1 MHKWI
6 KLLSLR
12 LTNIIHD
19 VNNEFN
25 DVFATMFGGGSARLF
40 FSDPKNILESGV
52 EIEAMP
58 PGKSIKNLKLFS
70 GGEKS
75 LIAISLLFG
84 ILKARPLPLCILDEV
99 EAALDESNVV
109 RYAEYLQKLKNKTQF
124 LVITHRHGTMSRV
137 DSLFGATMQNR
148 GVTTFFSLELAEA
161 KKLVDDVQEDYIS
174 ARQTK

>member
-1 MHKWI
+1 M
-6 KLLSLR
+6 
-12 LTNIIHD
+12 TNIIHD